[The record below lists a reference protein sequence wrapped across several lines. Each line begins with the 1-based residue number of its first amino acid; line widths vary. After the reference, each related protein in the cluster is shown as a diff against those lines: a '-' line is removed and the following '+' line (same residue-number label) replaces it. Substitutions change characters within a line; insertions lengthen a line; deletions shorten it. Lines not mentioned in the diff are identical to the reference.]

1 MISELSKRLRM
12 RLRLRRNQNVKIR
25 KAKLSDAKALAALSR
40 ELGYA
45 TPISKMKKRL
55 TRLASRLDQVILV
68 AETNRI
74 LGWVHACAVESVE
87 SDPYAEV
94 RGMVVAETQR
104 GSGIGT
110 LLLSAAE
117 QWARQRGFARVRVRT
132 NVKRTLAIEFYRK
145 RGYLLSKTQNVYD
158 KKMEADN
165 GN

>member
-1 MISELSKRLRM
+1 M
-12 RLRLRRNQNVKIR
+12 RLRLRKNQTVKIR
-25 KAKLSDAKALAALSR
+25 KAKISDAKTLAALSE
-40 ELGYA
+40 ELGYP
-45 TPISKMKKRL
+45 TQSTGMKKRIK
-55 TRLASRLDQVILV
+55 RLRSRSDHVILV
-68 AETNRI
+68 AETNRV

-117 QWARQRGFARVRVRT
+117 QWARRRGFARVRVRT
-132 NVKRTLAIEFYRK
+132 NVKRRLAIEFYRK

-158 KKMEADN
+158 KKMEADD